1 MDNKTKN
8 LFDNSIIGLRDS
20 FNSLW
25 TEGEELSKKLQNL
38 NERVNELTK
47 TTSEATKEVTIV
59 NKLSLFKE
67 YDRQIVALTRKMEL
81 LEKENGKFKEKHKL
95 ELEKKK
101 LEKKKKKEKKELVIE
116 VVEVVEVV
124 EEVEEVGYNSGGEQ
138 PAPDMPKAADEPAP
152 APSDEEGDE
161 EEGEEYEYKGETY
174 WLIRDS
180 EEDFFYKFI
189 TEEEI
194 EDMPCGQLLD
204 NEPVLF

>member
-8 LFDNSIIGLRDS
+8 LFDSSIIGLRDS

-25 TEGEELSKKLQNL
+25 TEGEELAKKLQNL

-67 YDRQIVALTRKMEL
+67 YDRQIVELTRKIEL

-101 LEKKKKKEKKELVIE
+101 LEKKKKKDKKDKEEIVEE

-124 EEVEEVGYNSGGEQ
+124 EVESEYNSGGEQ
-138 PAPDMPKAADEPAP
+138 PPPHMPKASDEPV
-152 APSDEEGDE
+152 PSEEEEGE